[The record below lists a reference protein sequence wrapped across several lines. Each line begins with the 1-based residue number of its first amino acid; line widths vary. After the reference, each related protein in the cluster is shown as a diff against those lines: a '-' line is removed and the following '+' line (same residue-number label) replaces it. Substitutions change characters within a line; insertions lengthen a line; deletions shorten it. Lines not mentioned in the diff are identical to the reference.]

1 MYHLYINNV
10 WTLGCVMG
18 QRFLLTELQLAY
30 LDLLEVKLKIFE
42 KTSGSLQPN
51 LFQKMAYI
59 CKTGAKI
66 NDKILETFKE
76 NLAKNDLTQDDEIRQ
91 VLLAWFYKARFLNK
105 FFSPNREEQIDY
117 SRAAIKNYE
126 MVLCYCARNPDTKKL
141 IPQEYKTSL
150 GVSDMLKRQVKLH
163 EKEKSFDEKN

>member
-1 MYHLYINNV
+1 M
-10 WTLGCVMG
+10 
-18 QRFLLTELQLAY
+18 
-30 LDLLEVKLKIFE
+30 DLLEVKLKIFE
-42 KTSGSLQPN
+42 KTSGSLQPK

-76 NLAKNDLTQDDEIRQ
+76 QLTENNLKKDEEVRQ
-91 VLLAWFYKARFLNK
+91 VLIAWFYKARFLNK

-126 MVLCYCARNPDTKKL
+126 MVLCYCARNPEARKL
-141 IPQEYKTSL
+141 IPEEYKTSL
-150 GVSDMLKRQVKLH
+150 GVADMLKRQVKLH
-163 EKEKSFDEKN
+163 EKEKRFEETK